1 VVCAHVHAHMVRGG
15 LVGTNTTTVFHRF
28 HVDQYCGLWN
38 SILRSPTSRASS
50 AGLTT
55 MAAKQS
61 KHGKPDAVGSEFDS
75 YFSQL
80 WGSRWSGLSAA
91 LCKPTSHCVLLNA
104 FVDDCESCVTDLLG
118 KEASPAPW
126 SQFVAPLKALEWSSV
141 ASTSVY
147 PPPLRDVRT
156 GLMPWYW
163 LDPASLCP
171 PLALLHGQFPGSC
184 RVLDMCAAPGGKSL
198 ALAQL
203 LFVYHKERSENTSGN
218 FLISN
223 EIDGKRRS
231 RLLTVLRQ
239 YIPQSFLSHNIRV
252 TGRDGISFAKR
263 SSDLSSDF
271 DTFDLVLIDA
281 PCSSDRHVAQHAVGK
296 GGAVR
301 STDWTLQRCKSIAKD
316 QQKLVTAGIKALNIG
331 GCLVYSTCSI
341 TDIQNDRVVE
351 KVLDR
356 AGPAVSVV
364 SHGLSD
370 DLDAYWVALG
380 AERTKHGWIILPDS
394 TGWGPIYWCTLRKDA
409 QTDMKRVKA
418 NKYPVTGGKGG
429 ELNDDD
435 VDEDQA

>member
-1 VVCAHVHAHMVRGG
+1 MVSRGG
-15 LVGTNTTTVFHRF
+15 LVGTTNTTTFFQRLY
-28 HVDQYCGLWN
+28 VDHYWGLWKELG
-38 SILRSPTSRASS
+38 IGSPSSRASTG
-50 AGLTT
+50 GLTT
-55 MAAKQS
+55 MAAKHS
-61 KHGKPDAVGSEFDS
+61 KHDKIDAAGSEFDS
-75 YFSQL
+75 YFSHL

-91 LCKPTSHCVLLNA
+91 LCRPTSHCALLNA

-118 KEASPAPW
+118 NEASPAPW

-141 ASTSVY
+141 ASTTVY
-147 PPPLRDVRT
+147 PPPVRDVRT

-171 PLALLHGQFPGSC
+171 PLALLHCHFPDTC

-203 LFVYHKERSENTSGN
+203 LFVFRHKERSENTLGN

-223 EIDGKRRS
+223 EIDSKRRS
-231 RLLTVLRQ
+231 RLLSVLRQ

-252 TGRDGISFAKR
+252 TGRDGASFAKKA
-263 SSDLSSDF
+263 SDMSTDV

-281 PCSSDRHVAQHAVGK
+281 PCSSDRHVAQHAAGR

-316 QQKLVTAGIKALNIG
+316 QQKLVTAGIKVLNIG

-351 KVLDR
+351 KILDR
-356 AGPAVSVV
+356 AGSAVSVV

-370 DLDAYWVALG
+370 DLDACWVALG
-380 AERTKHGWIILPDS
+380 AERTEYGWIILPDA
-394 TGWGPIYWCTLRKDA
+394 TGWGPIYWCTLRKEA
-409 QTDMKRVKA
+409 QTDMKRTKV
-418 NKYPVTGGKGG
+418 NKYQQGDGREGG
-429 ELNDDD
+429 
-435 VDEDQA
+435 